1 MQRGYYEK
9 RNGHWSVRYSDT
21 AGRYR
26 RQGGFSTKAKAADWL
41 RRRLEEQ
48 RDGLK
53 HDPTMTFRRLGDMYV
68 DQHSASEARIANMGY
83 MLKLAYASFGDV
95 TLMDLTPQQIGR
107 WRATLSE
114 GTRHEALAAV
124 KQVLKA
130 AVDWGFLL
138 RSPAAS
144 LSNPRPKRREFA
156 PFEDWDEVDALD
168 AAMPEPYRGIAAFA
182 VGTGLRPQ
190 EWTKLEWQHVDLAG
204 RVINLPAQ
212 IAKDKR
218 PRKIPLRQRVIDIL
232 VARDGTRGAVFVTER
247 GLPIDI
253 RNFRSRVWYPA
264 QERVNA
270 ERAEQGLEPRPAHRP
285 YDARHTYA
293 TWSLRA
299 GLNTFS
305 LSRRMGTS
313 IQMIDESYG
322 HFATDSDTH
331 ELLLMDAFDGRALGV
346 PDALPVDDRHTQ
358 T

>member
-9 RNGHWSVRYSDT
+9 RNGHWSVRYTDT

-53 HDPTMTFRRLGDMYV
+53 HDPTMTFRRLGDLYV
-68 DQHSASEARIANMGY
+68 AQHDASDARLAKIGFMLRLAND
-83 MLKLAYASFGDV
+83 AFGDV
-95 TLMDLTPQQIGR
+95 PLQQLTPQQIGG
-107 WRATLSE
+107 WRVKLSE
-114 GTRHEALAAV
+114 GTRHDAVAVV

-138 RSPAAS
+138 RSPAATIP
-144 LSNPRPKRREFA
+144 NPRPKRREFV
-156 PFEDWDEVDALD
+156 PFEDWDEVEELE
-168 AAMPEPYRGIAAFA
+168 AAMPEPYRGIVTFA

-212 IAKDKR
+212 VAKDKR
-218 PRKIPLRQRVIDIL
+218 PRKIPLRQRVVDVL
-232 VARDGTRGAVFVTER
+232 AQRSGTRGPVFTTER

-264 QERVNA
+264 QKRVNKD
-270 ERAEQGLEPRPAHRP
+270 RADMRCGLEPRPTRRP
-285 YDARHTYA
+285 YDMRHTYA
-293 TWSLRA
+293 TWALRA
-299 GLNTFS
+299 GLNTFA
-305 LSRRMGTS
+305 LARRMGTS

-322 HFATDSDTH
+322 HFTTDSDSH
-331 ELLLMDAFDGRALGV
+331 ELLLMDAFDGCALGV
-346 PDALPVDDRHTQ
+346 PDSMPAA
-358 T
+358 

>member
-1 MQRGYYEK
+1 MQKGYYEK
-9 RNGHWSVRYSDT
+9 RNGHWSVRYKDA

-26 RQGGFSTKAKAADWL
+26 RESGFRTKGKAEEWL

-53 HDPTMTFRRLGDMYV
+53 HDPSMTFRRLADMYV
-68 DQHSASEARIANMGY
+68 DQHVASEARITNMRY
-83 MLKLAYASFGDV
+83 MLRLANDAFGDEP
-95 TLMDLTPQQIGR
+95 LSSITPQQIGR
-107 WRATLSE
+107 WRMGLSE

-144 LSNPRPKRREFA
+144 ISNPRPKRREFV
-156 PFEDWDEVDALD
+156 PFEDWDEVEALD
-168 AAMPEPYRGIAAFA
+168 AAMPEPYRGIAVFT

-190 EWTKLEWQHVDLAG
+190 EWTKLEWQHVDLDR

-218 PRKIPLRQRVIDIL
+218 ARKIPLRQRVVNVL
-232 VARDGTRGAVFVTER
+232 EARAGVRRGYVFTTER
-247 GLPIDI
+247 GAPIDI

-264 QERVNA
+264 QRKVNEERVK
-270 ERAEQGLEPRPAHRP
+270 EGLEPRPSHRP

-293 TWSLRA
+293 TWGLRA
-299 GLNTFS
+299 GLNTFA
-305 LSRRMGTS
+305 LARRMGTS
-313 IQMIDESYG
+313 IQMIDDSYG
-322 HFATDSDTH
+322 HFTTDSDAH
-331 ELLLMDAFDGRALGV
+331 ELLLMDAFDGCALGV
-346 PDALPVDDRHTQ
+346 PDSIPAA
-358 T
+358 